1 MKQTLDDEQK
11 LKKTFE
17 LTELARKLNM
27 ARDAAE
33 HPGLTEKELSRRFC
47 RRMVYRKDVA
57 AKHATAKHATA
68 QQVTA
73 QQALRQTREQT
84 GSAESGEAADQT
96 DA

>member
-1 MKQTLDDEQK
+1 VDRSLSDEQK

-33 HPGLTEKELSRRFC
+33 HPGLSEKELKRRFS
-47 RRMVYRKDVA
+47 RRMVYRKDAA
-57 AKHATAKHATA
+57 AKQATAKQATA
-68 QQVTA
+68 R
-73 QQALRQTREQT
+73 QARSRGT
-84 GSAESGEAADQT
+84 ADQI